1 MRINHRFRDRKT
13 ETKTAKTPGD
23 GDLALFEGIE
33 NFVDLFRFDPN
44 ASIADSDFNL
54 LRRRVNG
61 FNNDTAFLRGE
72 FHAVLDEIPKHL
84 LQTRRISFDIGLSG
98 AEPKFHLKILGGDVV
113 AANLVSA
120 LQDFMDANNF
130 KPNS

>member
-1 MRINHRFRDRKT
+1 MRINHRFRDGKT
-13 ETKTAKTPGD
+13 ETKTAKTAGD
-23 GDLALFEGIE
+23 GDLALFESVE
-33 NFVDLFRFDPN
+33 NFVDLFRLDPN

-84 LQTRRISFDIGLSG
+84 LQTRRISFDIALSV
-98 AEPKFHLKILGGDVV
+98 AEPKFHSKIVDGDVI
-113 AANLVSA
+113 AANLV
-120 LQDFMDANNF
+120 
-130 KPNS
+130 

>member
-33 NFVDLFRFDPN
+33 NFVDLFRLDPN

-54 LRRRVNG
+54 VRRRIKG
-61 FNNDTAFLRGE
+61 FNNDTAFLWGE

-84 LQTRRISFDIGLSG
+84 LQTCWVPFDMGVSG
-98 AEPKFHLKILGGDVV
+98 VESKFHLKILGGNIVP
-113 AANLVSA
+113 ANFVSA
-120 LQDFMDANNF
+120 LQDFVNANNF
-130 KPNS
+130 KT